1 MLFGGQR
8 WSATAVFART
18 DELATM
24 LSAIDEQFV

>member
-8 WSATAVFART
+8 WCATAVLARA
-18 DELATM
+18 DELAIM